1 MHTMPISGAAVALKA
16 SPAPSANSS
25 LADFLLADASGNGGV
40 DFRTIAATLFGVA
53 GSTDSQTIDFAKDSS
68 TAKKPAARV
77 AGDDVEDRKDKAR
90 SDPASILAMHPELTA
105 PITVPE
111 AVVPVSFNQ
120 GDPEAKE
127 RAKTANVPET
137 ATSLTGVA
145 ALTARMQIESNEIAD
160 KLAENDGSN
169 AIAVPAENAL
179 PETLS
184 PEVGAANTKAPVSGA
199 ANLLDEMSSL
209 ESTLTQG
216 RKSAAE
222 IAPAS
227 VMGASGKKSSDPN
240 KAAGNRTPAFGIA
253 APVKHDSTPA
263 PNVKMPAAP
272 SDPSA
277 QTASDPRS
285 ITLPDNPISNASAK
299 EIAESH
305 MATKAASQAKA
316 LDPTLVAESRSAA
329 ERSSASD
336 LAKVKDHSSAGVRD
350 RIGKDRGKD
359 TRSGSTDSG
368 KLAPTQAGR
377 VVVGTTNFGGNSSKD
392 SGMGSPH
399 NLAAQVKPGLA
410 KQSGGISSVPTSIA
424 EMDGP
429 DEAVPLTTSSPIS
442 AKFVQGMSGSEF
454 RVGMQSQEFGSID
467 IRTSVARHMF
477 SAQIS
482 VEHSDVAKSLATEL
496 PSLYSK
502 LADQHVPVANIVIQ
516 GQSLGSSSGFA
527 QDAQQQQGWRPQQSH
542 GGVSLNTDTILPVAA
557 EALDSQGRLDIRI

>member
-1 MHTMPISGAAVALKA
+1 VHTTPISGTAVALKA

-25 LADFLLADASGNGGV
+25 LADFLLADASGNAGL

-53 GSTDSQTIDFAKDSS
+53 GSTDGQTIEYARDSS
-68 TAKKPAARV
+68 TTKKPV
-77 AGDDVEDRKDKAR
+77 ASVPGDDSENRKDKSL
-90 SDPASILAMHPELTA
+90 SDPASILARHPELTA
-105 PITVPE
+105 PIVVPE
-111 AVVPVSFNQ
+111 AVVPVSSKQ
-120 GDPEAKE
+120 GDLEPEE
-127 RAKTANVPET
+127 RLKTANVPDA
-137 ATSLTGVA
+137 ATSLRGMA
-145 ALTARMQIESNEIAD
+145 ALTTRMQIESNEITD
-160 KLAENDGSN
+160 RLAENDNSN
-169 AIAVPAENAL
+169 AVAVPVENAL
-179 PETLS
+179 PETLL
-184 PEVGAANTKAPVSGA
+184 PEVGQANTKAPVSGG
-199 ANLLDEMSSL
+199 ANLLNEMSSV
-209 ESTLTQG
+209 ESTLPQG

-222 IAPAS
+222 IAAAS
-227 VMGASGKKSSDPN
+227 VMGASGKKSSEST
-240 KAAGNRTPAFGIA
+240 KAVGNRTPAFGIA

-272 SDPSA
+272 SDPTA
-277 QTASDPRS
+277 QTAPDSRS
-285 ITLPDNPISNASAK
+285 ITSPTNPISNASAK
-299 EIAESH
+299 EIAESQ

-316 LDPTLVAESRSAA
+316 LDPTLVAESRNAA

-336 LAKVKDHSSAGVRD
+336 LAKVKDRSSAGVRD

-377 VVVGTTNFGGNSSKD
+377 IVAGTTNFGGNSSKD
-392 SGMGSPH
+392 SSMASPH
-399 NLAAQVKPGLA
+399 NLGAQVKPGLA
-410 KQSGGISSVPTSIA
+410 KQSAGIPSVPTSIA

-429 DEAVPLTTSSPIS
+429 DEAVPVTTSSPIS

-516 GQSLGSSSGFA
+516 GQSLASSSGFA
-527 QDAQQQQGWRPQQSH
+527 QDARQQQGWRPQQSH